1 MENRPPTTSER
12 SQRITGVDVVVAA
25 IAFGL
30 SASTAAFNATKD
42 GEPSF
47 TALGLGVLAAGSL
60 PLVWRRRFPAPSL
73 IVAGVGAALYGI
85 VDWSDPLLPFGLF
98 VALSAVFEYSRPSVK
113 WAAWAATAASA
124 LIGTGLVADSDALDW
139 WVAGCIVIAAP
150 LMGDYLRARRRLVD
164 ETRARLDL
172 LEAER
177 LHELAGARTAER
189 TRVAGE
195 LHDVVAHH
203 ITMLV
208 VQAEAAAS
216 RADLSGAAARASFDD
231 LARSGR
237 SAMNELRS
245 LLGVLRS
252 GDRPSPIEPQP
263 TLDDLEDLVAGV
275 RAAGATVSVAIGGPV
290 QALPIGVELA
300 AYRVIQEGLTNAVKH
315 APGAPI
321 EVSVNPAADDLAI
334 RITNAAAVGRVSPL
348 SSGPGSGLIGLH
360 ERVAL
365 LGGTLVAEH
374 RPLGGYRLE
383 AHFPVSAP

>member
-216 RADLSGAAARASFDD
+216 RAAAPD
-231 LARSGR
+231 R

-348 SSGPGSGLIGLH
+348 SSGPGTGLIGLH

-383 AHFPVSAP
+383 AHFPVTAP

>member
-1 MENRPPTTSER
+1 MESSPPRTSER

-172 LEAER
+172 LEAE
-177 LHELAGARTAER
+177 
-189 TRVAGE
+189 

-216 RADLSGAAARASFDD
+216 RADLSGAAARGSFDD

-321 EVSVNPAADDLAI
+321 EVSVDPAADDLAI

-348 SSGPGSGLIGLH
+348 SSGPGTGLIGLH

>member
-1 MENRPPTTSER
+1 MESSPPGTSER
-12 SQRITGVDVVVAA
+12 SQRITGVDVLVAA
-25 IAFGL
+25 VAFGL
-30 SASTAAFNATKD
+30 SASTAAFNATKV

-60 PLVWRRRFPAPSL
+60 PLVWRRRFPVPSL
-73 IVAGVGAALYGI
+73 IVTGAGAAVYGT

-98 VALSAVFEYSRPSVK
+98 VALSAVFEYSRPGVK
-113 WAAWAATAASA
+113 SAAWAATAASA

-150 LMGDYLRARRRLVD
+150 LVGDYLRARRQLVD
-164 ETRARLDL
+164 ETKARLDL

-177 LHELAGARTAER
+177 LHELAGARAAER

-203 ITMLV
+203 ITMMV

-216 RADLSGAAARASFDD
+216 RTNLAGAAAQASFDD

-237 SAMNELRS
+237 SAMNQLRS

-252 GDRPSPIEPQP
+252 GDGPTPIAPQP
-263 TLDDLEDLVAGV
+263 TLDHLEELVSGV
-275 RAAGATVSVAIGGPV
+275 RAAGATVSVEITGPI
-290 QALPIGVELA
+290 QPLPIGVGLA

-321 EVSVNPAADDLAI
+321 EVCVTPSEDDLGV
-334 RITNAAAVGRVSPL
+334 RVTNAAAARYVTPVC
-348 SSGPGSGLIGLH
+348 SGPGTGLIGLH
-360 ERVAL
+360 ERVSL

-383 AHFPVSAP
+383 AHFPVSVP